1 MAICKTLFFPDDI
14 LPTCG
19 IGSFFSQLG
28 KMGSHSSHVSN
39 ISFVFFLLLLL
50 LAVNYDLAAVVA
62 ALAFA
67 VEKVILTCCCVN
79 VIAVRVLVIKLTVI
93 VDVYMLCVQC
103 W

>member
-14 LPTCG
+14 LPACEEQDH
-19 IGSFFSQLG
+19 IFSQLG

-50 LAVNYDLAAVVA
+50 AVSYDLGAVVG
-62 ALAFA
+62 ALALA

-93 VDVYMLCVQC
+93 VDVYILCVQC

>member
-50 LAVNYDLAAVVA
+50 AVSYDLGAVVG
-62 ALAFA
+62 ALALA

>member
-1 MAICKTLFFPDDI
+1 
-14 LPTCG
+14 
-19 IGSFFSQLG
+19 
-28 KMGSHSSHVSN
+28 MGSHSSHVSN

-50 LAVNYDLAAVVA
+50 AVNYDLAAVVV

-67 VEKVILTCCCVN
+67 VEKVILTCCVF

-93 VDVYMLCVQC
+93 VNVYILCVQC